1 MFLGNINI
9 GNLENPTDAPVFTFD
24 ANYIQNNFNS
34 RRVKLPGVKVEN
46 IKFDEKYVEPIYH
59 SADNS
64 HLGDIKLAIAH
75 GFYGCV
81 ENDPNTMNPS
91 FNPIQGVEEHF
102 HELTS
107 DSALI
112 YVNIDTS
119 TFVPIYYELDEPK
132 IRVRETYRMKNNRN
146 TTGLLLEVKTNIH
159 DEAGATFTVYGYD
172 KTKAGSK
179 RKFDPYC
186 AITFTITLEKV
197 EKGLYGSH
205 FTHSFATCC
214 EGINN
219 TNKKKFFKAEKMY
232 SKNPK
237 PRRLLLS
244 GSTVTKY
251 FCGELPVEEADKLIK
266 KSCAVNGHENYKD
279 YRYVEIDVYGLDPK
293 SEEYSDAIIA
303 ALKPFAD
310 SNYMR
315 AITVIGDRV
324 HIGMKEAKTIKLNY
338 VFTMNEDGTLKT
350 RISN

>member
-9 GNLENPTDAPVFTFD
+9 GNLETPTDAPVFTFD

-46 IKFDEKYVEPIYH
+46 ITVDEADVEPICH
-59 SADNS
+59 TVDNS
-64 HLGDIKLAIAH
+64 RLGDIKFIIANEFH
-75 GFYGCV
+75 GCV
-81 ENDPNTMNPS
+81 ENDPNTMNPVI
-91 FNPIQGVEEHF
+91 NPIQGSKKDLQ
-102 HELTS
+102 ELTS
-107 DSALI
+107 DYSLI
-112 YVNIDTS
+112 YVNIDTN
-119 TFVPIYYELDEPK
+119 TFVPIYYDMDESK
-132 IRVRETYRMKNNRN
+132 VRVRETYRMRNNRN
-146 TTGLLLEVKTNIH
+146 TTGLLLEVETSIH
-159 DEAGATFTVYGYD
+159 DEDGASFTVYGYD
-172 KTKAGSK
+172 KNKSGSK

-186 AITFTITLEKV
+186 AITFVL
-197 EKGLYGSH
+197 GLGKTEDGEFNYWFISK
-205 FTHSFATCC
+205 S
-214 EGINN
+214 EGIND

-237 PRRLLLS
+237 PRRLLIS
-244 GSTVTKY
+244 GTTVTKY
-251 FCGELPVEEADKLIK
+251 FCGELPAEEADKLIK